1 MEQCGWCTS
10 LRSPCHEPH
19 PALYCFNIRIEC
31 GVVEDPEGD
40 THASLHAARDAALA
54 KAHEIMAEG
63 DQKGEGRRSWRFE
76 IMDRANRQVLAVAF
90 ADALDRKTTNE
101 AEGS

>member
-1 MEQCGWCTS
+1 
-10 LRSPCHEPH
+10 
-19 PALYCFNIRIEC
+19 
-31 GVVEDPEGD
+31 
-40 THASLHAARDAALA
+40 
-54 KAHEIMAEG
+54 MAEG

-90 ADALDRKTTNE
+90 ANALDRKTTNE